1 VAYLD
6 SLLARDEHV
15 ILQSRRHPLFMV
27 LNAGPYV
34 VGAFAVWAVA
44 LLAIIFVPDV
54 GGVNVGLIFG
64 LILLA
69 VSLVPLM
76 TGLFRFLHWRKE
88 QYIVT
93 NYRIVQIEGLVNRR
107 VFDSAL
113 EKVNDVVLT
122 QPLFGRIFNYGSIN
136 IVTGSEAAINDIAGV
151 ARPYEFKRA
160 LLEAKMAFGSRE
172 YGETAR
178 RSEVA
183 DRLPAEERYEA
194 HTERLPNAG
203 AASDPSRAVIALTEL
218 RNAGVITDAEYSEK
232 LKRLTGAE

>member
-1 VAYLD
+1 
-6 SLLARDEHV
+6 
-15 ILQSRRHPLFMV
+15 MV

-34 VGAFAVWAVA
+34 VGAVAMWAVA

-54 GGVNVGLIFG
+54 GGVNVGLILG

-76 TGLFRFLHWRKE
+76 IGLFRFLHWRKE

-113 EKVNDVVLT
+113 EKVNDVILT
-122 QPLFGRIFNYGSIN
+122 QPLLGRIFNYGSIN
-136 IVTGSEAAINDIAGV
+136 IVTGSEAAINDITGV
-151 ARPYEFKRA
+151 ASPFEFKRA

-183 DRLPAEERYEA
+183 DRLPAEVRYEA
-194 HTERLPNAG
+194 HTDRLPNTG
-203 AASDPSRAVIALTEL
+203 SASDPSRAVIALTEL